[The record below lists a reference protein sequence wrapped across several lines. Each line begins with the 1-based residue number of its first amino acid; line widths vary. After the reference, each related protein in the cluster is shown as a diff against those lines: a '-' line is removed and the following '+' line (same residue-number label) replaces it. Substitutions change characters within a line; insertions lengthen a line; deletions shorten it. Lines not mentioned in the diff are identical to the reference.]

1 MNEFLKGILSFI
13 KGMLSNGT
21 PESSKRFFGAI
32 GFLCA
37 IIFIALWKRDL
48 IEVLLF
54 TSASMIGLS
63 AITDI
68 FKAK

>member
-1 MNEFLKGILSFI
+1 MKDFI
-13 KGMLSNGT
+13 KGMFSNGT
-21 PESSKRFFGAI
+21 TESSKRVFGAI
-32 GFLCA
+32 GFCCA
-37 IIFIALWKRDL
+37 IVFIALWKRDL
-48 IEVLLF
+48 IDTLLI